1 MRENLRYVI
10 QYHAHTIRI
19 LVRIVAQ
26 TAKSAS
32 FACRFSLNI
41 RQFSLTPAKMEMPMS
56 TTWFVG
62 ADWLAE
68 HIDDPEIQIIDAR
81 MASPGQEDRNVA
93 QEYLNGHIPGA
104 VFFDIEALSDHTSP
118 LPHMLPRPETFAVA
132 MRELG
137 VNQDKHLIVYDEGNL
152 FSAPRA
158 WWMLRTFGVEKVSI
172 LGGGLAG
179 WLRDDLLLEEGAV
192 ELPEGEFNAAFN
204 PEAVVKVTDVLLASH
219 ENTAQII
226 DANGW
231 LHTGDLGTLDEEG
244 YVTVRGRSKNL
255 LLTSSGQNIYPEE
268 IESKLNNMPYVSESL
283 IVLQHEKLVALIY
296 PDFDD
301 AFAHGLQQTDIQ
313 KVMEQNRI
321 ELNQQLP
328 NYSQIS
334 KIKIHFEE
342 FEKTAK
348 KSIKRFMY
356 QEAKG

>member
-1 MRENLRYVI
+1 
-10 QYHAHTIRI
+10 
-19 LVRIVAQ
+19 
-26 TAKSAS
+26 
-32 FACRFSLNI
+32 
-41 RQFSLTPAKMEMPMS
+41 MS

-226 DANGW
+226 DARPATRFNAEVDEPRPGLRRGHIPGALNVPW
-231 LHTGDLGTLDEEG
+231 TELVREGELKTTYELDAIFFGRGVSYDKPIIVSCGSGVTAAVVLLALATLD
-244 YVTVRGRSKNL
+244 VPNV
-255 LLTSSGQNIYPEE
+255 
-268 IESKLNNMPYVSESL
+268 KLYDGAWSEWG
-283 IVLQHEKLVALIY
+283 ARA
-296 PDFDD
+296 D
-301 AFAHGLQQTDIQ
+301 
-313 KVMEQNRI
+313 
-321 ELNQQLP
+321 LP
-328 NYSQIS
+328 VEPV
-334 KIKIHFEE
+334 K
-342 FEKTAK
+342 
-348 KSIKRFMY
+348 
-356 QEAKG
+356 